1 LADTHATTH
10 IPNTLEPLTDYD
22 LLVVLLAAA
31 GPSAPER
38 AARLLAHYG
47 SLHTL
52 AQTPFAALE
61 PIAGLSADQL
71 LPLTAALQLHQRLEA
86 EAKATHPTINGAED
100 AARLLGDMRS
110 LLQEQVRLILLGLN
124 SRVLATPTVYI
135 GTLHGTVIRTAEI
148 FREAMLR
155 NCPAFILAHNHPSG
169 DPTPSPEDLEL
180 TRTLIAA
187 GKLLDIQLLDHLILA
202 ESGWCSLKQQGLA
215 F

>member
-1 LADTHATTH
+1 MADTHATTH
-10 IPNTLEPLTDYD
+10 IPNTLEPLTDHD

-31 GPSAPER
+31 PNAPER

-52 AQTPFAALE
+52 AQTPAAALE
-61 PIAGLSADQL
+61 TVAGLSTEML
-71 LPLTAALQLHQRLEA
+71 RPLTAAFQLHQRLEA
-86 EAKATHPTINGAED
+86 EAKTAHPAINSAED

-110 LLQEQVRLILLGLN
+110 LLQEQVRLILLDLN
-124 SRVLATPTVYI
+124 RRVLATPTVYI

-148 FREAMLR
+148 FREPLLR
-155 NCPAFILAHNHPSG
+155 NCPAFVLAHNHPSG
-169 DPTPSPEDLEL
+169 DPAPSPEDLEL